1 MAANKR
7 IYEEVLK
14 SVKPTKEEEKKTK
27 KEIDVFL
34 GKLKKNIK
42 SARVIIGGSIAK
54 NTWLKGK
61 NEADIFIAYNY
72 NKFKDKSNELSEML
86 EKAIKK
92 SFKKYLRLHGSR
104 DYFQIEEKD
113 FVFEVVPILDIK
125 KPEQAKNIT
134 DVSPMHV
141 RFVAKHKKLCDDVR
155 ILKQFCKAN
164 NVYGA
169 ESYISG
175 FSGYV
180 CELLTAYY
188 GRFEN
193 VVKNAAKWKSKVV
206 INNKGISRFPVFN
219 NHKVII
225 DMMKHHKDVMMDMN
239 KSKLDSPLI
248 LVDPIQSERNAAAA
262 LNFEKFQMFVE
273 ACKKFSTK
281 PSIESFIEKKLDM
294 DQVRKKAGKNIIII
308 LNAKTSIGKY
318 DIIGCKLLKVFE
330 HIKQK
335 ISENDFNLLDSGW
348 EYDKREDSVFW
359 FIVKKEKMSDFI
371 ERQGPPLAQKSNVSA
386 FRKKHKNTF
395 EKSTRIFAK
404 IKRKYMNAQ
413 ELVKDVI
420 NDDYV
425 NERVKSIS
433 IVHKV

>member
-1 MAANKR
+1 MANNKR

-14 SVKPTKEEEKKTK
+14 IVKPTKEEEKKTK

-34 GKLKKNIK
+34 GKLKKNLK
-42 SARVIIGGSIAK
+42 DARIIIGGSIAK

-141 RFVAKHKKLCDDVR
+141 KFVAKHKKLCDDVR
-155 ILKQFCKAN
+155 VLKQFCKAN

-193 VVKNAAKWKSKVV
+193 VVKNAAKWKSKV
-206 INNKGISRFPVFN
+206 
-219 NHKVII
+219 II
-225 DMMKHHKDVMMDMN
+225 DIMKHHKNVMMDMN
-239 KSKLDSPLI
+239 QSKLDSPLI
-248 LVDPIQSERNAAAA
+248 IVDPIQKERNAAAA
-262 LNFEKFQMFVE
+262 LNVEKFQMFVE
-273 ACKKFSTK
+273 ACKKFNTK

-294 DQVRKKAGKNIIII
+294 DQVRKKSGKNILII
-308 LNAKTSIGKY
+308 LNAKTLIGKY

-330 HIKQK
+330 HVKRK
-335 ISENDFNLLDSGW
+335 ITENDFKIIDSGW
-348 EYDKREDSVFW
+348 EYDKKEDTIFW
-359 FIVKKEKMSDFI
+359 FIVKNEKLSEFKEWN
-371 ERQGPPLAQKSNVSA
+371 GPLLNLKNNVSA
-386 FRKKHKNTF
+386 FKKKHKNTF
-395 EKSTRIFAK
+395 EKSGRIFAK
-404 IKRKYMNAQ
+404 VKRKYMNTQ
-413 ELVKDVI
+413 ELIKDVF

-425 NERVKSIS
+425 KERVKSIS
-433 IVHKV
+433 VVHKV